1 MGILHIFKTWN
12 NEHYA
17 STYQQH
23 HRLLLLLSIVC
34 SWALDKRHWRIQV
47 DIPFLIQLKKQT
59 KMHVGLISNI
69 FECCIKDYFIS
80 LTLGSWR
87 IVNDRKYSDTRGRV
101 RGCIEVFN
109 NPDPAKAIFCFSG
122 LIALGVMQGLRMKG
136 LIPDQDID
144 IVGFD
149 NFQSQKSMILH

>member
-1 MGILHIFKTWN
+1 MGILHIFKTWDK
-12 NEHYA
+12 EHYA
-17 STYQQH
+17 SAYRQH

-34 SWALDKRHWRIQV
+34 FWALDKRHWRIQV

-59 KMHVGLISNI
+59 KIHVGLISNI
-69 FECCIKDYFIS
+69 FECCI
-80 LTLGSWR
+80 
-87 IVNDRKYSDTRGRV
+87 
-101 RGCIEVFN
+101 EVFN
-109 NPDPAKAIFCFSG
+109 NPDPPKVIFCFSG

-144 IVGFD
+144 IVGVD